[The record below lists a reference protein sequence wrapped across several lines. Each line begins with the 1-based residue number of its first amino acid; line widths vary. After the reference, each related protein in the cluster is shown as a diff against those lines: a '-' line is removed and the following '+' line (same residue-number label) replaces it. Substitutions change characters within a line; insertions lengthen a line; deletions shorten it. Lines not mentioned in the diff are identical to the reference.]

1 MTLPLRVYDI
11 DLALSLVKSIQPSR
25 HRPYLSRRKKKI
37 DNNFPPDVLLSVVVR
52 LISLGID
59 LHLILWWF
67 QSSLFELYRLGRLQL
82 IQWSLRKQFRTFRHL
97 KSREIILL
105 ARSER
110 EFRSDGQING
120 TGGIAD
126 LADGWTSRLVIN
138 FDFITGTHIDPVGV
152 AKPEEI
158 RLRRKEWKQIL
169 TPRDLILEI
178 HIPAGSPNRLL
189 GLQRHLALGGGLLAS
204 LFA

>member
-11 DLALSLVKSIQPSR
+11 DLALSLVKSIQPRS

-178 HIPAGSPNRLL
+178 HIPAGSPNGLL
-189 GLQRHLALGGGLLAS
+189 GLQRLLALGVGLLSS